1 MYIIEE
7 LHGEQIVGTFY
18 KKELQQTNQSL
29 ELKKSSREKVINY
42 KSNGKAT

>member
-18 KKELQQTNQSL
+18 KKRIATN
-29 ELKKSSREKVINY
+29 KSEFRVEKVI
-42 KSNGKAT
+42 KGKGDQL

>member
-1 MYIIEE
+1 MENKLLE
-7 LHGEQIVGTFY
+7 RFT
-18 KKELQQTNQSL
+18 KKELQQTNQSF